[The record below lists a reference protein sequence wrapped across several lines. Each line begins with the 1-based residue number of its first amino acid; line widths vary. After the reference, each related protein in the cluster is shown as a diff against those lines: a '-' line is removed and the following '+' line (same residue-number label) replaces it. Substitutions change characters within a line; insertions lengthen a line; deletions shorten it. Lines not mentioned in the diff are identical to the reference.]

1 MGLIGKRI
9 IRSLLALAALMS
21 LGILGYMRIE
31 GWALLDAAYMTILT
45 FTTVGYDEVRPLSST
60 GRVFNMFMMVVGV
73 GVMLYILT
81 SLVQIVV
88 EEEIL
93 RTLFRRRRMRTQL
106 AKLRNHY
113 IVCGFGR
120 VGREVALTLQQ
131 ESAPLVVVDRNPD
144 ALAEAEELGMLG
156 IEGDPTK
163 DEDLLSARVREAHGL
178 VAAAGSDADNVYITL
193 TARGLNPNLRIVA
206 RASRE
211 DAEAKLMRAGADVVV
226 QPQAIGG
233 RHMAQSAIQLTAKAR
248 AGRARE

>member
-1 MGLIGKRI
+1 MGLIGKRLT
-9 IRSLLALAALMS
+9 RSILALAALMT
-21 LGILGYMRIE
+21 LGVLGYMRIE
-31 GWALLDAAYMTILT
+31 GWPLLDSAYMTILT

-73 GVMLYILT
+73 GIMLYILT
-81 SLVQIVV
+81 SVVQIVV

-131 ESAPLVVVDRNPD
+131 ESIPLVVMDRNPD
-144 ALAEAEELGMLG
+144 VLSEAEELGILG
-156 IEGDPTK
+156 IEGDPTR
-163 DEDLLSARVREAHGL
+163 DEDLLSVRVREAYGL
-178 VAAAGSDADNVYITL
+178 VAAAGSDTDNVYITL

-206 RASRE
+206 RATRE
-211 DAEAKLMRAGADVVV
+211 DAEAKLIRAGADMVV

-233 RHMAQSAIQLTAKAR
+233 RHMAQSAIELMSKGGA
-248 AGRARE
+248 

>member
-1 MGLIGKRI
+1 MGLIGKNLT
-9 IRSLLALAALMS
+9 RSLLALTALMVV
-21 LGILGYMRIE
+21 GILGYMRIE
-31 GWALLDAAYMTILT
+31 EWSILDAAYMTILT

-60 GRVFNMFMMVVGV
+60 GRFFNMFMMVIGV

-81 SLVQIVV
+81 SVVQIVV

-93 RTLFRRRRMRTQL
+93 RTLFRRRRMKSQL

-120 VGREVALTLQQ
+120 VGREVALTLRE
-131 ESAPLVVVDRNPD
+131 ESVPIVVMDRNPE
-144 ALAEAEELGMLG
+144 ALTEAEELGMLG
-156 IEGDPTK
+156 IEGDPTR
-163 DEDLLSARVREAHGL
+163 DEDLLLVRVREAYGL
-178 VAAAGSDADNVYITL
+178 VAAAGSDTDNVYITL

-206 RASRE
+206 RATRE

-233 RHMAQSAIQLTAKAR
+233 RHMAQSAIELMTKAG
-248 AGRARE
+248 AG

>member
-1 MGLIGKRI
+1 MGLIGKHL
-9 IRSLLALAALMS
+9 IRSLLGLTALMG

-31 GWALLDAAYMTILT
+31 GWSLLDAAYMTILT
-45 FTTVGYDEVRPLSST
+45 FTTVGYDEVRPLSSA

-73 GVMLYILT
+73 GIMLYILT
-81 SLVQIVV
+81 SVVQIVV

-93 RTLFRRRRMRTQL
+93 GILFRRRRMRTQL

-120 VGREVALTLQQ
+120 VGREVALTLQR
-131 ESAPLVVVDRNPD
+131 ESVPLVVMDRDPQV
-144 ALAEAEELGMLG
+144 LSEADELGILG
-156 IEGDPTK
+156 IEGDPTR
-163 DEDLLSARVREAHGL
+163 DEDLLTVRVREAYGL
-178 VAAAGSDADNVYITL
+178 VAAAGGDTDNVYITL

-206 RASRE
+206 RATRE

-233 RHMAQSAIQLTAKAR
+233 RHMAESAIELMAKTGV
-248 AGRARE
+248 GRARS